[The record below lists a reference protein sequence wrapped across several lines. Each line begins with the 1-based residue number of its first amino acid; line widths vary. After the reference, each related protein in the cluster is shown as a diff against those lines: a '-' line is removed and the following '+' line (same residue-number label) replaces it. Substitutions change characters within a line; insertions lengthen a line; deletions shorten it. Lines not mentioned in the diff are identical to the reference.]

1 MNKTKITVLDP
12 RGQPS
17 GIFGLSLTPE
27 SHPGDIQDPLAQPKG
42 EVRPVRMAPRPGSL
56 DGKTIYLVETGFA
69 GSNDFIQEVQGWFT
83 KNMPSVK
90 TVFRRKIGT
99 IFTND
104 PVTGDDDR
112 YGVSFHC
119 LTDGPPC
126 HNISQLLSYREIAS

>member
-1 MNKTKITVLDP
+1 MKKNEVLYTVLDP

-17 GIFGLSLTPE
+17 GIFGQSLTPE
-27 SHPGDIQDPLAQPKG
+27 SNPGDIQDPLNQPKG
-42 EVRPVRMAPRPGSL
+42 GVSPMRMASRLGSL

-104 PVTGDDDR
+104 PVLWDEIKEKGDGAIM
-112 YGVSFHC
+112 GV
-119 LTDGPPC
+119 GG
-126 HNISQLLSYREIAS
+126 